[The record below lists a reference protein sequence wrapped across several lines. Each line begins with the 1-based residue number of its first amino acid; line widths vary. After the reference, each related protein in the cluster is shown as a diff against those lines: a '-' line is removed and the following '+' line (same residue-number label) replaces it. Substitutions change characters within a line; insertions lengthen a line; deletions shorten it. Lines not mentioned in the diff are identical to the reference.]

1 MRIKTKN
8 IIKYNK
14 TVLIILLSMIIILLP
29 LLIYFFNNYNKFI
42 IYDFQGTSDKFAV
55 TGNATFSKEKNI
67 LNINGIKYYGNDIA
81 IKKIEISLVANI
93 DGKEQLVYQT
103 EAEKDTPFSLIDYLN
118 KYSYVISEQYGYND
132 YFNDYIIM
140 NFKQIMCVKVEIID
154 ENNTVIKKTIQLN
167 SERYS
172 NNNLFYKKAKHI

>member
-1 MRIKTKN
+1 MRIKTKE
-8 IIKYNK
+8 KYNK

-29 LLIYFFNNYNKFI
+29 LFIYFLNNYNKFI
-42 IYDFQGTSDKFAV
+42 IYEFQGTSDKFAV

-67 LNINGIKYYGNDIA
+67 LNINGIKYYGKDIS

-93 DGKEQLVYQT
+93 DGREQLVYRT
-103 EAEKDTPFSLIDYLN
+103 EAEEDTPFSLIDYLN

-132 YFNDYIIM
+132 YFNDYIIKE
-140 NFKQIMCVKVEIID
+140 FKQIMCLKIEIID
-154 ENNTVIKKTIQLN
+154 ENNKIIKKNVKLN

-172 NNNLFYKKAKHI
+172 NNNFFYKKANHI